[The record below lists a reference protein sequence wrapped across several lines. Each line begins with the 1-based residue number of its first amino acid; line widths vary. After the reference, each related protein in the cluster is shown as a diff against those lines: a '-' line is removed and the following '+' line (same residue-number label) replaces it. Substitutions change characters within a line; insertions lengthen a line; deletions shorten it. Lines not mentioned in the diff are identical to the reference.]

1 MGVYKFAR
9 KIFKVDFKKSIYY
22 IISIAIMT
30 AFIFNSINISY
41 NDSLYLG
48 GNEYVEVQETIQSYV
63 GENEVRIIEMPVK
76 VVQKRSLFILL
87 ISAAFFGIFSN
98 ISHIKRKG
106 KEIAFMLSNGASL
119 IDISRYLIFINGI
132 NYIIG
137 AAIGLAFGLMLIP
150 VFNEIMYIL
159 SGTSGPLFNI
169 SSEAILLALVYVFI
183 QFAIVL
189 ILNFGYVYRREV
201 IDLFK
206 IQKRVNNHDKRNV
219 KTPRVIFFMVYI
231 FAVITT
237 VFSRNIAGGEHAAN
251 VLSYVGTIGLY
262 GVIKYF
268 IPKVT
273 DKLKKSEFMFK
284 GNRRVFVS
292 NSQKTLSNSIIY
304 LLGTIIILNYF
315 LSSIVEYYTSNAIVA
330 SSVFGIIGG
339 SIIISLSLI
348 YNLLVESGENI
359 NIYNQLRILGY
370 KKKEITNILYK
381 ESILF
386 FILGL
391 SLALILNFSALQVY
405 VSKGIIS
412 VSLGITIIIVEL
424 IPLLIAGII
433 STVLNKKKV
442 IETVYRDSNKTMVVI
457 V

>member
-9 KIFKVDFKKSIYY
+9 KIFKVDFNKSIYY

-30 AFIFNSINISY
+30 AFIFNAINISY

-48 GNEYVEVQETIQSYV
+48 SNEYVEVEETIQSYV

-98 ISHIKRKG
+98 INHIKRKG

-137 AAIGLAFGLMLIP
+137 TVIGLAFGLMLIP
-150 VFNEIMYIL
+150 VFNKTIYIL
-159 SGTSGPLFNI
+159 SGAAGPLFTI
-169 SSEAILLALVYVFI
+169 SSEALLLAIVYVFI
-183 QFAIVL
+183 QFSIVL
-189 ILNFGYVYRREV
+189 ILNFGYVYRRE
-201 IDLFK
+201 ITDLFK

-219 KTPRVIFFMVYI
+219 KTPGEIFFMVYI

-262 GVIKYF
+262 GVVKYF

-292 NSQKTLSNSIIY
+292 NFQKTLSNSIIY

-457 V
+457 A